1 MRKILF
7 IALAA
12 TALSA
17 GTAGAGGVGI
27 GAFGGMSLPLVQE
40 DQGNGSL
47 YGLRVPVQVVPLLR
61 AEPFWSTSAL
71 GDKTVEVGGISQTRT
86 GSDVTT
92 FGVNAILTMGG
103 FYPYAGIGSA
113 KFKRDSIEDSYTS
126 YHFGLGF
133 NIPLVP
139 KVSVDLRA
147 ELQAAVKDG
156 TSRKMGN
163 LTLGASYNFLSM
175 P

>member
-1 MRKILF
+1 MRKIF
-7 IALAA
+7 VITLAA
-12 TALSA
+12 MALSA
-17 GTAGAGGVGI
+17 GTAAAGGVSV
-27 GAFGGMSLPLVQE
+27 GAFGGMSLPIVQE

-47 YGLRVPVQVVPLLR
+47 YGVRVPVQIVPLAR
-61 AEPFWSTSAL
+61 VEGFWSTSAL
-71 GDKTVEVGGISQTRT
+71 GDKTVDVAGISQTRT

-103 FYPYAGIGSA
+103 FYPFAGIGSA
-113 KFKRDSIEDSYTS
+113 KFKRDSIEDTYTS

-133 NIPLVP
+133 NIPVAP
-139 KVSVDLRA
+139 KISVDLRG

-163 LTLGASYNFLSM
+163 LTLGVSYDILTM